1 MDTTHTLDDYFKDG
15 APCLLFNVEELSHTP
30 PYDNHLAH
38 RHEYYEI
45 YLYQKGQGKHTIDFT
60 SYDYRPGCVSVVFPH
75 QIHQLKYTPDSRG
88 HVIMF
93 NEELFCSEML
103 RKELRAYC
111 VDLKT
116 RLNLL
121 KLSEAQFSE
130 IQVLFQLIQSAFN
143 DLNVL
148 GKEQIRHLIKVIL
161 LKLMDYSKTK
171 ELSQQETSESDLY
184 YSFSNLVDLHF
195 KEKRLVSEFADLL
208 STTPKKLNAISKKYG
223 GITALQVIHERIFQE
238 AKHLLAF
245 SGLSHKEIAY
255 QLKFDSPSALN
266 KFIQKKAGCSPS
278 DLQNRLTQ
286 IYIKQH

>member
-1 MDTTHTLDDYFKDG
+1 MDTTYTLDTYFKDG
-15 APCLLFNVEELSHTP
+15 MPCLLFNMEELNHTP
-30 PYDNHLAH
+30 PYDNRSAH
-38 RHEYYEI
+38 RHAYYEI
-45 YLYQKGQGKHTIDFT
+45 YLYQQGQGTHTIDFT
-60 SYDYRPGCVSVVFPH
+60 SYNYHPGCVSVVFPH
-75 QIHQLKYTPDSRG
+75 QTHQFNRSADAQG

-111 VDLKT
+111 VDLKN
-116 RLNLL
+116 RLNFL
-121 KLSEAQFSE
+121 KLSESQFTE
-130 IQVLFQLIQSAFN
+130 IQLLFQLIQSLFN

-184 YSFSNLVDLHF
+184 YAFSNLVDLHF

-208 STTPKKLNAISKKYG
+208 DVTPKKLNALSKTYG

-245 SGLSHKEIAY
+245 SGLTHKEIAY

-278 DLQNRLTQ
+278 DLQKRLTQ
-286 IYIKQH
+286 IYIKQP